1 MALEPRTVTLEDA
14 PNPELV
20 DMARRFRLAAVIGAP
35 VFVLTMLDMVRGGG
49 MAQGAL
55 VNWVGLVLSTPVVF
69 WAGWPFF
76 ERAWRSL
83 VNRSPNMFTLIALGV
98 GAAYSYSAI
107 GTIAPGLFPPTV
119 RMHGAVGTYF
129 DTAVVITVLVL
140 LGQVLEL
147 RARGRTNK
155 AIRQLLGLAPP
166 TARVIRDGEERD
178 LPIAQVQIG
187 DICRVRPGEKLP
199 VDGVVIEGQSAVDES
214 MITGES
220 MPVEKATG
228 ARVTGGTLNTTGSLL
243 VRADR
248 VGADTVVAQIVRMVA
263 EAQRTRAPIQRL
275 ADRLS
280 AFFVPAVVLIAVAAF
295 AGWAVW
301 GPPPRLAFALVS
313 AVSVLIVACPCALGL
328 ATPMAI
334 MVGTGRGATSGVLVK
349 NAEALERLESV
360 DTLVVDKTGTLT
372 EGRPAL
378 VSVVALD
385 GRPDAD
391 VIRLAAALEQSSEH
405 PLAAAVVAAAR
416 RPGPAHASGPGISE

>member
-1 MALEPRTVTLEDA
+1 MSVASV
-14 PNPELV
+14 
-20 DMARRFRLAAVIGAP
+20 
-35 VFVLTMLDMVRGGG
+35 
-49 MAQGAL
+49 
-55 VNWVGLVLSTPVVF
+55 
-69 WAGWPFF
+69 
-76 ERAWRSL
+76 
-83 VNRSPNMFTLIALGV
+83 
-98 GAAYSYSAI
+98 
-107 GTIAPGLFPPTV
+107 
-119 RMHGAVGTYF
+119 
-129 DTAVVITVLVL
+129 
-140 LGQVLEL
+140 
-147 RARGRTNK
+147 
-155 AIRQLLGLAPP
+155 
-166 TARVIRDGEERD
+166 
-178 LPIAQVQIG
+178 
-187 DICRVRPGEKLP
+187 PGEKLP
-199 VDGVVIEGQSAVDES
+199 VDGVVIDGQSAVDES

-248 VGADTVVAQIVRMVA
+248 IGADTVVAQIVRMVA

-295 AGWAVW
+295 VAWAAW

-378 VSVVALD
+378 VSVVA
-385 GRPDAD
+385 
-391 VIRLAAALEQSSEH
+391 
-405 PLAAAVVAAAR
+405 AR
-416 RPGPAHASGPGISE
+416 RATGRRHHPAGGGARTVERASAGRGDRRRRPRAGPVAASGPGISE